1 MNTLLAADLWFEN
14 LMLGI
19 RSPLSTSV
27 FKVITSL
34 GEATLVLV
42 LTALACAVL
51 YRTRE
56 LRAYAFGLAA
66 AVLGAA
72 LSVQVMKAVIDR
84 ARPGGLIQSVVET
97 SSSFPSW
104 HATGS
109 VAFYGFI
116 AFLLCRRYPQHARIV
131 TTAAAALFL
140 LIGFSRLYLG
150 VHFLSDVIAGYLVG
164 GLWLLIGVAI
174 TNKYFLQHPEN

>member
-19 RSPLSTSV
+19 RSPFILSV
-27 FKVITSL
+27 FKGITLL
-34 GEATLVLV
+34 GEATLVLI
-42 LTALACAVL
+42 LTALACVII
-51 YRTRE
+51 YRARE
-56 LRAYAFGLAA
+56 LRAYAVGLAA

-72 LSVQVMKAVIDR
+72 VSVQMMKMVIDR
-84 ARPGGLIQSVVET
+84 ARPGGLIQSVVDT

-116 AFLLCRRYPQHARIV
+116 AFLLCRRYPGKRGIV
-131 TTAAAALFL
+131 VAAAAALIL

-150 VHFLSDVIAGYLVG
+150 VHFPSDVIAGYLVG

-174 TNKYFLQHPEN
+174 TNKYFLQRPED